1 VTQPVPPFVAWEWV
15 AERRDEV
22 VLVEVSGA
30 DRPSVPG
37 AVLVDLDRDLSAPA
51 SPTSGRHPLPAPEA
65 FAAAMTRAG
74 VGDDDTVVALDDA
87 GGVMAARLVLMLR
100 ATGHRAALLDGPP
113 EGDGPTSRRA
123 PAGFSATQWPESLLA
138 EAADAQDPRNVVL
151 DARPRE
157 RYLGA
162 PDPLD
167 PRPGHVPGARSLPC
181 RESLDADGRL
191 LPPEVLR
198 ERFSAAGVHGGEPV
212 VVYCGS
218 GVTACHDL
226 LVMEHLGLGTGRL
239 YVGSWS
245 QFAAHPA
252 NPVSRDDE
260 S

>member
-1 VTQPVPPFVAWEWV
+1 VTQAVPPFVPWSWV
-15 AERRDEV
+15 VENRDVV

-30 DRPSVPG
+30 EQPSVPG
-37 AVLVDLDRDLSAPA
+37 AVVLDLDRDLSGPA
-51 SPTSGRHPLPAPEA
+51 GPGTGRHPLPTPEA
-65 FAAAMTRAG
+65 FAGAMTRVG
-74 VGDDDTVVALDDA
+74 VGDGDTVVALDDG

-100 ATGHRAALLDGPP
+100 AIGRAAALLDGPA
-113 EGDGPTSRRA
+113 GPDDLRPSRKPRRFTPSPW
-123 PAGFSATQWPESLLA
+123 PASLLA
-138 EAADAQDPRNVVL
+138 GADDVLAPGNVVV

-181 RESLDADGRL
+181 RENLDADGRL
-191 LPPEVLR
+191 LPADPLR
-198 ERFSAAGVHGGEPV
+198 ERFAEVGIRGGEPV
-212 VVYCGS
+212 VAYCGS

-245 QFAAHPA
+245 EYAADPER
-252 NPVSRDDE
+252 PVTLDDE

>member
-1 VTQPVPPFVAWEWV
+1 VTEQLPPFVPWQRVLEL
-15 AERRDEV
+15 RDEV

-30 DRPSVPG
+30 ERPAVRG

-51 SPTSGRHPLPAPEA
+51 GPTTGRHPLPTPEA
-65 FAAAMTRAG
+65 FAQAMSRAG
-74 VGDDDTVVALDDA
+74 VAENGAVVALDDS

-113 EGDGPTSRRA
+113 GEGDVPSPRV
-123 PAGFSATQWPESLLA
+123 PARFSARPWPDALLA
-138 EAADAQDPRNVVL
+138 DAADALDPGNVVL
-151 DARPRE
+151 DARPRG
-157 RYLGA
+157 RYLGD

-191 LPPEVLR
+191 LPEDVLR
-198 ERFSAAGVHGGEPV
+198 ERFAAAGVGSGAPV

-226 LVMEHLGLGTGRL
+226 LVMEHLGLGSGRL

-245 QFAAHPA
+245 QYAADPER
-252 NPVSRDDE
+252 PVSLLDE
-260 S
+260 R